1 MKFFETSKYHSF
13 KKSTYITLRWIGI
26 IGQLIAVNFVYLF
39 LNSSFEFI
47 TSNLVIFLGILSNL
61 YLIFIYKKT
70 QLSDRSAFIFLLIDI
85 LQLGVLLYLSGGI
98 TNPFVI
104 FILIPSVFSSSNLSL
119 RTNTLLVILTII
131 IIVFLTF
138 NYQDLPINLNSDFHN
153 NHYFYYS
160 IPVSLIIALVFLN
173 YFAMTFGTQSR
184 LRKEALGK
192 MEEVMAKEHELLSLG
207 GQAAAAAHSLG
218 TPLSTIT
225 IISHDLMKQFKGQKD
240 IEKDI
245 ELLIPIR
252 DNITVFSIGDEHKII
267 EKDNFTEIIW
277 KNNSFLDLFKQSSLQ
292 DYSKGVIDSS
302 NNLFIRFLSWIRVNF
317 FYPDARLS
325 NLNKIESFLID
336 YIERKDIN
344 LMITTSPPHSIQ
356 LLGKR
361 IKNVINL
368 KGKIIQIKN
377 IQKNQYVGYNR
388 TYKTKTKIKVAIIG
402 LGYEDG
408 IPRSLSNKGYVYFKK
423 NRFKIIGRISMDT
436 FTVDIS
442 KSSHDLNI
450 GMYLDIINDQHKIDK
465 FAKLCKTIPNEI
477 MTSIGKRVYR
487 KYE

>member
-26 IGQLIAVNFVYLF
+26 IGQLLAVNFVYLF
-39 LNSSFEFI
+39 LNSSFDFI

-85 LQLGVLLYLSGGI
+85 LQLSVLLYLSGGV

-131 IIVFLTF
+131 IIIFLTF

-225 IISHDLMKQFKGQKD
+225 IITHDLMKQFKGQKD
-240 IEKDI
+240 LEKDI
-245 ELLIPIR
+245 ELLNSQVERCNEILKRLTLNPVEEDEFIDKDINIR
-252 DNITVFSIGDEHKII
+252 GFLHEIISSFKEISKKEFVFNFDQDSNPKKISKSIEIVYGLRNFIGNANKFAKNSIFINLKSDSE
-267 EKDNFTEIIW
+267 FTEITVEDDGNGYPRDIISKIGEPYLKSNYSKDKSKEGLGLGLFIGKTLLEKNFASVNCRNSKTRNGAEVVIRW
-277 KNNSFLDLFKQSSLQ
+277 KNKELF
-292 DYSKGVIDSS
+292 
-302 NNLFIRFLSWIRVNF
+302 
-317 FYPDARLS
+317 
-325 NLNKIESFLID
+325 
-336 YIERKDIN
+336 
-344 LMITTSPPHSIQ
+344 
-356 LLGKR
+356 
-361 IKNVINL
+361 
-368 KGKIIQIKN
+368 N
-377 IQKNQYVGYNR
+377 I
-388 TYKTKTKIKVAIIG
+388 
-402 LGYEDG
+402 
-408 IPRSLSNKGYVYFKK
+408 
-423 NRFKIIGRISMDT
+423 
-436 FTVDIS
+436 
-442 KSSHDLNI
+442 
-450 GMYLDIINDQHKIDK
+450 
-465 FAKLCKTIPNEI
+465 
-477 MTSIGKRVYR
+477 
-487 KYE
+487 

>member
-39 LNSSFEFI
+39 LNPSFDHI

-104 FILIPSVFSSSNLSL
+104 FILIPSVFSSSNLSFK
-119 RTNTLLVILTII
+119 TNTLLVILTII

-225 IISHDLMKQFKGQKD
+225 IIAHDLMKQFKGQKD
-240 IEKDI
+240 LEKDI
-245 ELLIPIR
+245 ELLNSQVERCNEILKRLTLNP
-252 DNITVFSIGDEHKII
+252 VEEDE
-267 EKDNFTEIIW
+267 F
-277 KNNSFLDLFKQSSLQ
+277 
-292 DYSKGVIDSS
+292 ID
-302 NNLFIRFLSWIRVNF
+302 
-317 FYPDARLS
+317 
-325 NLNKIESFLID
+325 
-336 YIERKDIN
+336 KDIN
-344 LMITTSPPHSIQ
+344 IRDYLNEIISSFKEITKKEFVFNFDQDSNPKKISKSIEIVYG
-356 LLGKR
+356 LRNFIGNANKFA
-361 IKNVINL
+361 KNSIFINL
-368 KGKIIQIKN
+368 KSDSEFTELTIEDDGDGYPRDIISKIGEPYLKSN
-377 IQKNQYVGYNR
+377 SSKD
-388 TYKTKTKIKVAIIG
+388 KSKEG
-402 LGYEDG
+402 LGLG
-408 IPRSLSNKGYVYFKK
+408 LF
-423 NRFKIIGRISMDT
+423 
-436 FTVDIS
+436 
-442 KSSHDLNI
+442 
-450 GMYLDIINDQHKIDK
+450 
-465 FAKLCKTIPNEI
+465 
-477 MTSIGKRVYR
+477 IGKTLLEKNFASVNCRNSKTRNGAEVIIR
-487 KYE
+487 WKNKELFNI